1 MAKSKKKTNYKAV
14 NKHYDVM
21 GVGESDY
28 TAFKIVTGKNAR
40 KVDGKEKASY
50 YICKIVDDFSS
61 KPLHKE
67 PLTNYK
73 AYMQF
78 QELVLNNPQ
87 ALKKGT
93 YKLNADG
100 TLSKALITALGTD
113 KIAKVD
119 GVSTLAK
126 LDAEMKEW

>member
-1 MAKSKKKTNYKAV
+1 
-14 NKHYDVM
+14 
-21 GVGESDY
+21 
-28 TAFKIVTGKNAR
+28 
-40 KVDGKEKASY
+40 
-50 YICKIVDDFSS
+50 
-61 KPLHKE
+61 
-67 PLTNYK
+67 
-73 AYMQF
+73 MQF